1 MIVKLIKVASE
12 DDQYEI
18 ESLSIGSE
26 YEVIGIEGDDYR
38 IISDID
44 KEPYLYPTDCFE
56 VINKNR
62 PAFWETKYGD
72 DGEEYSSLP
81 QWNQVGFFEDYFDDI
96 KQIRKQFWKDYKKY
110 YNK

>member
-1 MIVKLIKVASE
+1 MIVKLIKIASE

-38 IISDID
+38 IISDTD
-44 KEPYLYPTDCFE
+44 KEPYLYPRDCFE
-56 VINKNR
+56 VINKSR
-62 PAFWETKYGD
+62 PAFWETEYGD